1 MPVINARL
9 AMMQSIALLS
19 LSHSENRVRLT
30 VDVTLVSRGIG
41 GDEYGLDCAPHNFRL
56 VCWKAIA
63 AISVGRRDAAR
74 DQLDGTVEDR
84 AEPSLLSCCHG
95 LWLAARRGRLAAKR
109 YTKQ

>member
-19 LSHSENRVRLT
+19 LGHSENRVRLT

-56 VCWKAIA
+56 LCWTAIA
-63 AISVGRRDAAR
+63 AISVGRREAAR

-84 AEPSLLSCCHG
+84 AEPSLLSRCDG
-95 LWLAARRGRLAAKR
+95 PRLAARRGRLAAKR